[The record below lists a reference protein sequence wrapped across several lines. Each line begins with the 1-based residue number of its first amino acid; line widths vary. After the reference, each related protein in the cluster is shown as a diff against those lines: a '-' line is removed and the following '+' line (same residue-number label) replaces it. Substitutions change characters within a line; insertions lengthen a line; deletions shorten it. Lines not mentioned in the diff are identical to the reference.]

1 MLYEMQI
8 YILFITVSCIPSMGA
23 QSTTQFST
31 VGSENPQ
38 LL

>member
-8 YILFITVSCIPSMGA
+8 YILFIIVSCIPSMGA
-23 QSTTQFST
+23 HYTPQFST
-31 VGSENPQ
+31 ASSENPQ